1 MLDLDIERSQL
12 YTRANIHGFVEEPLF
27 SWYIDACTSNVYPE
41 VVNDIVTSLKEVLI
55 KLSLYQME
63 DLSHAQT
70 NDVLKTI
77 LSEYRAASVEKELG
91 ENSIRQIGL

>member
-55 KLSLYQME
+55 KLSCHRLRSP
-63 DLSHAQT
+63 L
-70 NDVLKTI
+70 
-77 LSEYRAASVEKELG
+77 
-91 ENSIRQIGL
+91 